1 MAIPPIKPA
10 SEGHHRSYQRDPL
23 PRRLTWHDGSATSA
37 AARKA
42 ALAFLDEAESAGW
55 ARPPDSATETAV
67 QLVVSE
73 LVTNA
78 RQHAPGP
85 CGLHLELGLDRFAA
99 DRRLAR
105 ITVWDT
111 SPHPPA
117 PQPADPQRV
126 GGQGLRVVQAVSRS
140 VTVDAHPA
148 GKQVRA
154 EIELP

>member
-1 MAIPPIKPA
+1 MAIPLIRHA
-10 SEGHHRSYQRDPL
+10 SDRHHRSADHRDPL
-23 PRRLTWHDGSATSA
+23 PRRLTWHDGTATSA
-37 AARKA
+37 AARQA
-42 ALAFLDEAESAGW
+42 ALAFLDEAQSTGW
-55 ARPPDSATETAV
+55 TRPTDSATETAV

-85 CGLHLELGLDRFAA
+85 CGLHLELGRSAA

-117 PQPADPQRV
+117 PQPPDPQRI
-126 GGQGLRVVQAVSRS
+126 GGQGLRVVQAVSRRL
-140 VTVDAHPA
+140 TVDAHPA